1 MKNYPTKTKKA
12 FMPRFNSEGVV
23 NFQPDYQAK
32 KDLSASD
39 LRGRKFYENE
49 DGTTNATA
57 IDEFE
62 KKREAARFSS
72 KSF

>member
-12 FMPRFNSEGVV
+12 FMPRFNSEGFV
-23 NFQPDYQAK
+23 NVQSSYPAK

-49 DGTTNATA
+49 DGSFNASA
-57 IDEFE
+57 MESFE
-62 KKREAARFSS
+62 VKREVAKWGS